1 MRRTRA
7 DILADIMKNT
17 KWAKYN
23 AECAEIFTKRAE
35 HYTNNKNEAKKE
47 LKKFDEAQNEN

>member
-1 MRRTRA
+1 MSRTRE

-47 LKKFDEAQNEN
+47 LKKFDEANK

>member
-1 MRRTRA
+1 MRRSRA

-23 AECAEIFTKRAE
+23 AECAKAHINRAE
-35 HYTNNKNEAKKE
+35 HYTNNKNEARKE
-47 LKKFDEAQNEN
+47 LKAFDEANK